1 MGRKFVVKHIA
12 SKHGE
17 KVQAQKDKVRWQS
30 RQLAC
35 LLVRHACPCWAVITP
50 GSKRHPCCC
59 WCVQVYDDLYW
70 QNFKQTKEKDIESRV
85 REVRLLLLQCALV
98 CQV

>member
-1 MGRKFVVKHIA
+1 
-12 SKHGE
+12 
-17 KVQAQKDKVRWQS
+17 
-30 RQLAC
+30 
-35 LLVRHACPCWAVITP
+35 
-50 GSKRHPCCC
+50 
-59 WCVQVYDDLYW
+59 VQVYDDLYW